1 MSTRLRVVRI
11 LMMGGMLVVMSAS
24 AGFGAAAGSSI
35 VTITAAAGMDITVP
49 VAAAILST
57 GPGSC
62 GTATGGTVNVK
73 SNKVWN
79 LQVRS
84 EPATYPNG
92 KAKSGVTELTDA
104 FQYKGGDIASYT
116 AVTSSYVDLF
126 TVSQPKTTGVGVDVG
141 MDYQQCIEY
150 ADSPGIYTIVVEYL
164 GVQP

>member
-1 MSTRLRVVRI
+1 MTGLTSVIRAVTIVAVL
-11 LMMGGMLVVMSAS
+11 LLLAAG

-35 VTITAAAGMDITVP
+35 VTITAAAGLDITVP
-49 VAAAILST
+49 VVATVLST

-62 GTATGGTVNVK
+62 GTATGSTINVK

-84 EPATYPNG
+84 EPTTYANG
-92 KAKSGVTELTDA
+92 KAKNGVTELTDA
-104 FQYKGGDIASYT
+104 FQYKGADVASYT
-116 AVTSSYVDLF
+116 AITSSYVDLF
-126 TVSQPKTTGVGVDVG
+126 TSNQAKTAGAGVDVS

-150 ADSPGIYTIVVEYL
+150 ADSPGVYTIVVEYL